1 MMASQPPTPARFSPA
16 AALAGLLAIGIGVLY
31 LLEVAGSIE
40 VDEPVLWPL
49 SILALGV
56 AMVAEAL
63 LRQARRER

>member
-1 MMASQPPTPARFSPA
+1 MAPQPSHPARFSPA
-16 AALAGLLAIGIGVLY
+16 AALAGLLSIAIVVLY

-40 VDEPVLWPL
+40 VEEPVLWPL
-49 SILALGV
+49 AILALGV